1 MKKNS
6 MNTTEPGQS
15 QASDGLSGSAQGADL
30 GANTDMNA
38 APPAEHPA
46 DDLNRGLM
54 LRVGVAVALIVALL
68 GGLAVLD
75 EMNAPVKKTV
85 PRPVASSQP
94 VLAASPS
101 ATGTESAT
109 HPEASN
115 VQVPP
120 LNGEAET
127 PQPER
132 SAAAEES
139 SEAPAAPAVPESIPA
154 TPAAQRPLTRP
165 ATSHLAMMRPGEAV
179 SSRLP
184 PPSVAASNALA
195 RAQSPQSPQAT
206 QAPQVLGAPTHAP
219 ASRPLS
225 QSPAQASPRA
235 VASGGMLLQLGVFTS
250 TAHAEELR
258 AKLELNGIPA
268 QIESRVQVGPFTSRE
283 EAEQMREK
291 LKKLG
296 LEGGV
301 LVATKK

>member
-1 MKKNS
+1 MKKAS
-6 MNTTEPGQS
+6 MNTTESEQRDTS
-15 QASDGLSGSAQGADL
+15 VDAAESASGVE
-30 GANTDMNA
+30 TDTHA
-38 APPAEHPA
+38 SPPTEPHT

-54 LRVGVAVALIVALL
+54 LRVGIAVALIVALL

-75 EMNAPVKKTV
+75 DMNTPVKKSGTNT
-85 PRPVASSQP
+85 VASVASTQP
-94 VLAASPS
+94 APATSTT
-101 ATGTESAT
+101 TGTESSSS
-109 HPEASN
+109 PDASS

-120 LNGEAET
+120 LNAESET
-127 PQPER
+127 PPPER

-139 SEAPAAPAVPESIPA
+139 SEAPTVPAPAPENIPA
-154 TPAAQRPLTRP
+154 TPSTPPAQRPLTRP
-165 ATSHLAMMRPGEAV
+165 ATPHLAMMHPSDIATN
-179 SSRLP
+179 RLP
-184 PPSVAASNALA
+184 PPSTAASSALA
-195 RAQSPQSPQAT
+195 RT
-206 QAPQVLGAPTHAP
+206 QTPQVLSAPTHAP

-225 QSPAQASPRA
+225 QSSSQSPLTPTPRA
-235 VASGGMLLQLGVFTS
+235 ATSGGMLLQLGVFTS

-268 QIESRVQVGPFTSRE
+268 QIESRVQVGPFASRE

>member
-1 MKKNS
+1 MKKAS
-6 MNTTEPGQS
+6 MNTTESEQRDTPVDATESVSGAETDDH
-15 QASDGLSGSAQGADL
+15 AS
-30 GANTDMNA
+30 
-38 APPAEHPA
+38 PATEAHT

-54 LRVGVAVALIVALL
+54 LRVGIAVALIVALL

-75 EMNAPVKKTV
+75 DMNTPVKKSGTNT
-85 PRPVASSQP
+85 VASVASTQP
-94 VLAASPS
+94 APATSTT
-101 ATGTESAT
+101 TGTESSSS
-109 HPEASN
+109 PDASS

-120 LNGEAET
+120 LNAESET
-127 PQPER
+127 PPPER

-139 SEAPAAPAVPESIPA
+139 SEAPTVPAPAPENIPA
-154 TPAAQRPLTRP
+154 TPPAQRPLTRP
-165 ATSHLAMMRPGEAV
+165 ATPHLAMMHPSDTAAN
-179 SSRLP
+179 RLP
-184 PPSVAASNALA
+184 PPSTAASTALA
-195 RAQSPQSPQAT
+195 RT
-206 QAPQVLGAPTHAP
+206 QTPQVLSAPTHAP

-225 QSPAQASPRA
+225 QSSSQSPLTPTPRA
-235 VASGGMLLQLGVFTS
+235 ATSGGMLLQLGVFTS

-268 QIESRVQVGPFTSRE
+268 QIESRVQVGPFATRE